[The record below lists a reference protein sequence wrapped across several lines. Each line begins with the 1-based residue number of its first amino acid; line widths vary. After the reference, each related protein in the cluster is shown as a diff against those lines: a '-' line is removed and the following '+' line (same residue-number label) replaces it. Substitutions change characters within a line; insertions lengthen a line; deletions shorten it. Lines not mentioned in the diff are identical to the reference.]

1 VDGTSRLSPGEL
13 WQDWLQ
19 SHGPKWIFVTKTLF
33 AGFMALWISF
43 RFGFDKPATAM
54 MTVFIVAQPQSGLV
68 IAKSFYRLLG
78 TLVGSVATWLLV
90 ATLAQERE
98 LFILAMSLWIGVCV
112 AGAAR
117 FREFQAYAFVLAG
130 YSSCIIGFPAV
141 MQPSAF
147 FDIAQSRI
155 SEIMLGIL
163 CAAVISDAVFPQRLA
178 QRMVATLRG
187 QFSNLVG
194 FVQKAVAGPLD
205 RTVTIN
211 DQLRFVADVLTLES
225 LRASSIFESPDSRI
239 RDDRLR
245 LFNADFMTVSTTL
258 HAIQQLAQR
267 LREQSREQ
275 ALTALRPC
283 VASFAPQLLLD
294 DGRIVSMAAEAP
306 LLMARLDRLLPELKT
321 QLQAA
326 RATLAD
332 KVEAEELLD
341 FDCAAE
347 LVEDFAQELLTLT
360 QTYASL
366 ALPSGRPARRAPAF
380 IPHSELSE
388 AVLAGVRATAAM
400 LVVMLFWI
408 ATAWPNGA
416 TAATLACIACA
427 LFAAA
432 PAPVQAVKQMGKGFV
447 LGFFLGMVCKF
458 GVLPQADTFL
468 EMCLAFTP
476 FLTVGVLLMTQ
487 PATAGMGAGCNLMLI
502 SAVVPENLMH
512 YDLVGYINDGSAQL
526 LGLAIAGIAF
536 VLLAHKTPD
545 NIHRHIAG
553 RLRRE
558 LLRVCDGSLQRLPHA
573 FESRVRD
580 LMRSVMGLPAD
591 QRSELA
597 MCALSVLEIGD
608 AISDLRH
615 LSRELPAGM
624 SRDMTSL
631 LRQLGRSF
639 ADATEAER
647 QPSISALKAA
657 IATLATQL
665 ESHTL
670 SLPRQQAA
678 ARLQRC
684 LHRIYSVLGDD
695 SWFAAFSSDGQRAD
709 PDVRPEESLHAT

>member
-1 VDGTSRLSPGEL
+1 MDGTSRLPLSEL
-13 WQDWLQ
+13 WKDWLQ
-19 SHGPKWIFVTKTLF
+19 SHGPVWIFAFKTLF
-33 AGFMALWISF
+33 AAFLALWISF

-78 TLVGSVATWLLV
+78 TLVGSLATWLLV
-90 ATLAQERE
+90 AGLAQQRE
-98 LFILAMSLWIGVCV
+98 LFIIAMSLWIGVCV

-117 FREFQAYAFVLAG
+117 FRDFQAYAFVLAG

-141 MQPSAF
+141 LQPEQF
-147 FDIAQSRI
+147 FEIAQSRI

-163 CAAVISDAVFPQRLA
+163 CAAVISDALFPQRLA
-178 QRMVATLRG
+178 QKMVTTLRG

-205 RTVTIN
+205 RTVTIH
-211 DQLRFVADVLTLES
+211 DQLRFVADVLALES

-267 LREQSREQ
+267 LREQGRDR
-275 ALTALRPC
+275 ALAALRPC
-283 VASFAPQLLLD
+283 VASFAPQLLLEN
-294 DGRIVSMAAEAP
+294 GHVVAMAAEAP
-306 LLMARLDRLLPELKT
+306 MLAARLERLLPELRT

-326 RATLAD
+326 HETLAGT
-332 KVEAEELLD
+332 VAAEELLD
-341 FDCAAE
+341 FECAAE
-347 LVEDFAQELLTLT
+347 LVEDFAAELLTLT

-366 ALPSGRPARRAPAF
+366 ARPSGRPARRAPAF

-400 LVVMLFWI
+400 LVVMGFWI

-432 PAPVQAVKQMGKGFV
+432 PAPLQAVKQMGKGFV
-447 LGFFLGMVCKF
+447 LGFFLGLLCKF
-458 GVLPQADTFL
+458 GVLPHADTFL
-468 EMCLAFTP
+468 EMCLALTP
-476 FLTVGVLLMTQ
+476 FLAIGVVLMTQ
-487 PATAGMGAGCNLMLI
+487 PATAGLGAGCNLMFI

-512 YDLVGYINDGSAQL
+512 YDLVAYINDGSAQL

-536 VLLAHKTPD
+536 LLLAHKTPD
-545 NIHRHIAG
+545 NIHRHIAQ

-558 LLRVCDGSLQRLPHA
+558 LLRACEGSLHSLPHS

-580 LMRSVMGLPAD
+580 LMRSVMGLPAAE
-591 QRSELA
+591 RAELA
-597 MCALSVLEIGD
+597 MCALSVLEVGD

-615 LSRELPAGM
+615 ASRELPADTARQM
-624 SRDMTSL
+624 KAL
-631 LRQLGRSF
+631 LRQLGKTFS
-639 ADATEAER
+639 APDAPSRQQSITELQA
-647 QPSISALKAA
+647 SISL
-657 IATLATQL
+657 LARQL

-684 LHRIYSVLGDD
+684 LHRIYSVLRDD
-695 SWFAAFSSDGQRAD
+695 SWFAAFSSDGHGVVATDAD
-709 PDVRPEESLHAT
+709 KETAHAT